1 MRTTATA
8 QGSPPPLDRRRLLEL
23 LATGRSHAEAAVEL
37 DTDSATI
44 RALIKTDG
52 DLREAVKQRR
62 KRLGSSAE
70 EWEKHIL
77 PLERLSIEKCL
88 EKGNVTV
95 LNTILRASLKAEKA
109 PSLTSAK
116 ATRKDEL
123 NDPET
128 PEHRRRFLQRLR
140 QFSEYTPRDIAQW
153 WWLEVHNGTPG
164 VARRLLP
171 DRYPDRFAEALEELA
186 EGLEVIPRIRAEA
199 LKTADSAVAT
209 AWPGDDQI
217 YPDLYGLR
225 DRRITDEERKERE
238 MVRKGRASWARSGM
252 AGNTGTGAADT
263 RPPLPAA
270 DSPDAGELPLPD
282 E

>member
-23 LATGRSHAEAAVEL
+23 LAAGRSHAEAAVEL
-37 DTDSATI
+37 DTDSDTI
-44 RALIKTDG
+44 RALLKTDG

-95 LNTILRASLKAEKA
+95 VNTILRASLKAEKA

-128 PEHRRRFLQRLR
+128 PAPSLR
-140 QFSEYTPRDIAQW
+140 CIE
-153 WWLEVHNGTPG
+153 N
-164 VARRLLP
+164 
-171 DRYPDRFAEALEELA
+171 
-186 EGLEVIPRIRAEA
+186 GLE
-199 LKTADSAVAT
+199 
-209 AWPGDDQI
+209 
-217 YPDLYGLR
+217 
-225 DRRITDEERKERE
+225 
-238 MVRKGRASWARSGM
+238 KGR
-252 AGNTGTGAADT
+252 
-263 RPPLPAA
+263 
-270 DSPDAGELPLPD
+270 DSSLLSCG
-282 E
+282 